1 MENTFGF
8 VQTTLRFWKRKFF
21 PLILVLKKH
30 AFKYIVSLKYIW
42 HRKSKNVK
50 NCDAC
55 TQKSCCTF
63 PKTSLVH
70 LYCACCDRLCRTL
83 FCAKYR
89 THLQTDLCNI
99 LFMWTQNSW
108 QYKTLQDLQHLEDL
122 VVSEDTSLS
131 FLDVGVKIFDFN
143 MWGEC
148 ALNFSSPGFSLE
160 NFQKFNAYICWVE
173 IKNECKVLDHGCL
186 NILSTLKNLKLK
198 LSSMLK
204 LKFSSMSKLET
215 DLLIFQ
221 F

>member
-1 MENTFGF
+1 M
-8 VQTTLRFWKRKFF
+8 
-21 PLILVLKKH
+21 
-30 AFKYIVSLKYIW
+30 W
-42 HRKSKNVK
+42 HRKS
-50 NCDAC
+50 DAC

-63 PKTSLVH
+63 PKISFVH
-70 LYCACCDRLCRTL
+70 LLRMLWRTVPDL
-83 FCAKYR
+83 IFVQNSFNR

-160 NFQKFNAYICWVE
+160 NFQKFNAYIFWVE
-173 IKNECKVLDHGCL
+173 IKNECKVLNHGCL

>member
-1 MENTFGF
+1 MSL
-8 VQTTLRFWKRKFF
+8 VVTLV
-21 PLILVLKKH
+21 PKKVF
-30 AFKYIVSLKYIW
+30 ALF
-42 HRKSKNVK
+42 RKSAL
-50 NCDAC
+50 CI
-55 TQKSCCTF
+55 F
-63 PKTSLVH
+63 
-70 LYCACCDRLCRTL
+70 CACCDRLCQTL
-83 FCAKYR
+83 FLCR
-89 THLQTDLCNI
+89 THSTELI
-99 LFMWTQNSW
+99 FRWTYAIFFSCEHKIVDGT
-108 QYKTLQDLQHLEDL
+108 KTLQDLQYLKDL

-143 MWGEC
+143 MWGEW

-215 DLLIFQ
+215 DLFQ